1 VDLYDREEPID
12 AYVLVD
18 TGVRLSIFN
27 MPYSLQHSLAA
38 QSPKT
43 AAGVTGFGI
52 GGVSRGVVGR
62 VRAIRLGSFV
72 FEAPVVNFSTDQAG
86 ALADSSFSGI
96 FGADFLSRFHVVL
109 DYSRSRMTLQ
119 KNRFFGKPFEFDM
132 SGIRFVFEGDRFDVV
147 KVFSVF
153 EPSPA
158 AEAGIQAGDEIA
170 EIDGRKV
177 GTFTRESLGAY
188 LQRDGERVRLRIKQ
202 GGDEKD
208 ITIRLRRLV

>member
-1 VDLYDREEPID
+1 
-12 AYVLVD
+12 
-18 TGVRLSIFN
+18 
-27 MPYSLQHSLAA
+27 
-38 QSPKT
+38 
-43 AAGVTGFGI
+43 
-52 GGVSRGVVGR
+52 
-62 VRAIRLGSFV
+62 
-72 FEAPVVNFSTDQAG
+72 
-86 ALADSSFSGI
+86 
-96 FGADFLSRFHVVL
+96 
-109 DYSRSRMTLQ
+109 MTLQ